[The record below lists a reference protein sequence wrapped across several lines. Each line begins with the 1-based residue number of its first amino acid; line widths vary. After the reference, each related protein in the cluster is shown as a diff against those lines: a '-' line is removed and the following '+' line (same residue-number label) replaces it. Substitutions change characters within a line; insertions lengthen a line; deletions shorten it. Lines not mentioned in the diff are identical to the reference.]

1 MSNVTFP
8 GWFPWLPPS
17 VDERFNNG
25 WTFGN
30 LNVTLA
36 NSSAPDVEREV
47 VSRHSY
53 GRQLGRLMDAVV
65 AIAEK
70 TGTSSDAG
78 VKPLIELS
86 RKIADIK
93 AAAGQQ
99 RGAELLEE
107 LRALKRADPAAWAE
121 LVKSVNK

>member
-1 MSNVTFP
+1 P